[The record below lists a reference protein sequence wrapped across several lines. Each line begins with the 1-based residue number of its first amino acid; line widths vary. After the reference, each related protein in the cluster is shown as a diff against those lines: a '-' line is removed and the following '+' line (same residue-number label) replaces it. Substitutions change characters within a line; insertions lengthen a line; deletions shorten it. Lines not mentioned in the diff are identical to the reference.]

1 MVLTFFLI
9 NLIFGI
15 YIMYLNHFS
24 PFNLLAFNSIL
35 LARSNLDLFLGVIC
49 STIVRPQLLSSF
61 QHFRT
66 CTVYSVHQLWQILVI
81 LYILKSVLLNVQ
93 GIIICSVLGGCLRE
107 TVKKLFFSGWAT
119 FFLRLPLH
127 FRDWWMTFDLCI
139 KCFVKKSVLSSH
151 LSIIALHIIHS
162 TYIRW

>member
-81 LYILKSVLLNVQ
+81 LYILKSVLLSVQ
-93 GIIICSVLGGCLRE
+93 GFNICVLYQEVVLGKPQKSSFLVVGPL
-107 TVKKLFFSGWAT
+107 KKIT
-119 FFLRLPLH
+119 FYLRLPLL
-127 FRDWWMTFDLCI
+127 FRNG
-139 KCFVKKSVLSSH
+139 
-151 LSIIALHIIHS
+151 
-162 TYIRW
+162 